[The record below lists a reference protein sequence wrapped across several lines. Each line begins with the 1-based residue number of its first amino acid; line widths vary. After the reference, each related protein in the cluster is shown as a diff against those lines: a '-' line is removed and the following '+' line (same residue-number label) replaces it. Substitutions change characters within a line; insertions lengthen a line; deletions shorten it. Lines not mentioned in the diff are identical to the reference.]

1 MMLRNLYLFPLM
13 LLGAALG
20 LWPTL
25 ASAQSA
31 PATPPA
37 AATPPVKKTYD
48 PHVGAS
54 TGLPIP
60 RFVSLRADQVN
71 MRVGPGDQYPIA
83 WLYQRAGL
91 PVEVLR
97 EYDVWRLVEDAD
109 GTKGWMN
116 GATLVSTRRFIVTGA
131 NAVTVFDSPAG
142 GASQVAQLMPGVIGT
157 IERCDTGADWCHV
170 RVAHIRGW
178 LKRADFWGSLPG
190 EQIR

>member
-1 MMLRNLYLFPLM
+1 MTARNARFFPLI
-13 LLGAALG
+13 LVGAALG
-20 LWPTL
+20 LWPIL
-25 ASAQSA
+25 ASAQST
-31 PATPPA
+31 PATP
-37 AATPPVKKTYD
+37 TPPVKKTYD
-48 PHVGAS
+48 PNIGAS

-97 EYDVWRLVEDAD
+97 EYDVWRLVIDVD

-116 GATLVSTRRFIVTGA
+116 GATLVSTRRFIVTGD

-142 GASQVAQLMPGVIGT
+142 GASEVAQLMPGVIGT
-157 IERCDTGADWCHV
+157 IERCDANAAWCRV
-170 RVAHIRGW
+170 RVAHAHGW
-178 LKRADFWGSLPG
+178 LKRSDFWGSLPG